1 MFSEKLKKMFSKND
15 GNNKKKIENIL
26 VFIVI
31 LAITIV
37 AINYIWNGDESSKSS
52 NEVPKAENTNSVVQV
67 STDTSNDQNEEKL
80 ANILSNIEGVGKV
93 KVLLTYSQTST
104 YVPIYNENLKES
116 NTTETDSAGG
126 SRTVEESDSQKEVIY
141 KEDGNGN
148 REPVTQSIISPKI
161 EGAIIT
167 AEGANNADVKTAIV
181 QAVEAATGLA
191 THKIQVFKMS
201 EWVKNL
207 ILFQLGKKGGRLWL
221 NV

>member
-1 MFSEKLKKMFSKND
+1 MLSEKLKKMFSKND

-37 AINYIWNGDESSKSS
+37 AINYIWNGDKWSQSS
-52 NEVPKAENTNSVVQV
+52 NSVPDAENDNNVVQV
-67 STDTSNDQNEEKL
+67 SSDANYDENEEKL
-80 ANILSNIEGVGKV
+80 ANILSNIAGVGKV

-104 YVPIYNENLKES
+104 YVPIYNENVKSS

-126 SRTVEESDSQKEVIY
+126 SRTVEENDSQKEVIY
-141 KEDGNGN
+141 KEDSSGN

-167 AEGANNADVKTAIV
+167 AEGADNAEVKTAIV

-201 EWVKNL
+201 N
-207 ILFQLGKKGGRLWL
+207 
-221 NV
+221 

>member
-1 MFSEKLKKMFSKND
+1 MFSEKLKKMFTNND

-37 AINYIWNGDESSKSS
+37 AINYIWNGDKNSKGS
-52 NEVPKAENTNSVVQV
+52 NEVPEAENSNSVVQV
-67 STDTSNDQNEEKL
+67 STNTSYDENEEKL

-116 NTTETDSAGG
+116 NTTETDSTGG

-141 KEDGNGN
+141 KEDGSGN

-161 EGAIIT
+161 EGAIVT
-167 AEGANNADVKTAIV
+167 AEGAGNADVKTAIV

-191 THKIQVFKMS
+191 THKIQVFKMNS
-201 EWVKNL
+201 
-207 ILFQLGKKGGRLWL
+207 
-221 NV
+221 

>member
-1 MFSEKLKKMFSKND
+1 MFSEKLRKIFSKND

-31 LAITIV
+31 MAITIV
-37 AINYIWNGDESSKSS
+37 AINYIWNGDKKSK
-52 NEVPKAENTNSVVQV
+52 NIDKVPEVEENNSAVQV
-67 STDTSNDQNEEKL
+67 STNTSYDENEEKL

-104 YVPIYNENLKES
+104 YVPIYNENLKET
-116 NTTETDSAGG
+116 NTTESDSTGG
-126 SRTVEESDSQKEVIY
+126 SRTVAESDIQKEVIY
-141 KEDGNGN
+141 KEDESGK
-148 REPVTQSIISPKI
+148 REPVTQSIISPKM

-167 AEGANNADVKTAIV
+167 AEGADNADVKTSII

-201 EWVKNL
+201 E
-207 ILFQLGKKGGRLWL
+207 
-221 NV
+221 

>member
-52 NEVPKAENTNSVVQV
+52 NEVPEAENTNSVVQV

-126 SRTVEESDSQKEVIY
+126 SRTVEESDSKKEVIY
-141 KEDGNGN
+141 KEDENGN

-201 EWVKNL
+201 E
-207 ILFQLGKKGGRLWL
+207 
-221 NV
+221 

>member
-1 MFSEKLKKMFSKND
+1 MLSEKLKKIFSKND

-52 NEVPKAENTNSVVQV
+52 NEVPEAENTNSVVQV
-67 STDTSNDQNEEKL
+67 STDTSNDENEEKL

-201 EWVKNL
+201 E
-207 ILFQLGKKGGRLWL
+207 
-221 NV
+221 

>member
-1 MFSEKLKKMFSKND
+1 MFSEKLKKIFSKND

-37 AINYIWNGDESSKSS
+37 AINYIWNGDETGKSS
-52 NEVPKAENTNSVVQV
+52 NEVPEAENSNSVVQV
-67 STDTSNDQNEEKL
+67 SSESTYDENEEKL
-80 ANILSNIEGVGKV
+80 ANILSNIAGVGKV

-104 YVPIYNENLKES
+104 YVPLYNENLRES
-116 NTTETDSAGG
+116 NTTETDSSGG
-126 SRTVEESDSQKEVIY
+126 SRTVAESDSEKEVIY
-141 KEDGNGN
+141 KEDNSGN

-167 AEGANNADVKTAIV
+167 AEGADNAEVKSAIV

-201 EWVKNL
+201 N
-207 ILFQLGKKGGRLWL
+207 
-221 NV
+221 

>member
-1 MFSEKLKKMFSKND
+1 MFGEKLKKMFSKND
-15 GNNKKKIENIL
+15 GNNKKKIENIM

-37 AINYIWNGDESSKSS
+37 AINYIWNGDKQTKSS
-52 NEVPKAENTNSVVQV
+52 NAVPEAEGRNDVVQV
-67 STDTSNDQNEEKL
+67 SSEINYDENEEKL
-80 ANILSNIEGVGKV
+80 ANILSNIAGVGKV
-93 KVLLTYSQTST
+93 KVLLTYSETST

-126 SRTVEESDSQKEVIY
+126 SRTVSETDSQKEVIY
-141 KEDGNGN
+141 KEDSSGN

-167 AEGANNADVKTAIV
+167 AQGADNAEVKTSIV
-181 QAVEAATGLA
+181 EAVEAATGLA

-201 EWVKNL
+201 N
-207 ILFQLGKKGGRLWL
+207 
-221 NV
+221 

>member
-1 MFSEKLKKMFSKND
+1 MLSEKLKKIFPKNE

-37 AINYIWNGDESSKSS
+37 AINYIWNGDETGKSS
-52 NEVPKAENTNSVVQV
+52 NEVPEAENSNSVVQV
-67 STDTSNDQNEEKL
+67 STDSFYDENEEKL

-104 YVPIYNENLKES
+104 SIPLYNENLRES
-116 NTTETDSAGG
+116 NTTETDSSGG
-126 SRTVEESDSQKEVIY
+126 SRTVAESDSEKEVIY
-141 KEDGNGN
+141 KEDSSGN
-148 REPVTQSIISPKI
+148 REPVTQSVISPQI

-167 AEGANNADVKTAIV
+167 AERADNAEVKSAIV

-201 EWVKNL
+201 E
-207 ILFQLGKKGGRLWL
+207 
-221 NV
+221 

>member
-1 MFSEKLKKMFSKND
+1 MFSEKLKKIFPKND

-37 AINYIWNGDESSKSS
+37 AINYIWNGDETSKSS
-52 NEVPKAENTNSVVQV
+52 NEVPEVENSNSVVQV
-67 STDTSNDQNEEKL
+67 STDSFYDENEEKL

-104 YVPIYNENLKES
+104 SIPLYNENLRES
-116 NTTETDSAGG
+116 NTTETDSSGG
-126 SRTVEESDSQKEVIY
+126 SRTVAESDSEKEVIY
-141 KEDGNGN
+141 KEDSSGN
-148 REPVTQSIISPKI
+148 REPVTQSVISPQI

-167 AEGANNADVKTAIV
+167 AEGADNAEVKSAIV

-201 EWVKNL
+201 E
-207 ILFQLGKKGGRLWL
+207 
-221 NV
+221 

>member
-1 MFSEKLKKMFSKND
+1 MLSEKLKKIFPKND

-52 NEVPKAENTNSVVQV
+52 NEVPEAENTNSVVQV
-67 STDTSNDQNEEKL
+67 STDTSNDENEEKL

-116 NTTETDSAGG
+116 NTTESDSAGG

-201 EWVKNL
+201 EWVKNS
-207 ILFQLGKKGGRLWL
+207 ILFQLEKKEEGYD
-221 NV
+221 

>member
-52 NEVPKAENTNSVVQV
+52 NEVPEAENTNSVVQV

-116 NTTETDSAGG
+116 NTTESDSAGG

>member
-1 MFSEKLKKMFSKND
+1 MFSEKLKKIFSKND

-37 AINYIWNGDESSKSS
+37 AINYIWNGDETSKSS
-52 NEVPKAENTNSVVQV
+52 NEVPEAENSNSVVQV
-67 STDTSNDQNEEKL
+67 STDSFYDENEEKL

-104 YVPIYNENLKES
+104 SIPLYNENLRES
-116 NTTETDSAGG
+116 NTTETDSSGG
-126 SRTVEESDSQKEVIY
+126 SRTVAESDSEKEVIY
-141 KEDGNGN
+141 KEDSSGN
-148 REPVTQSIISPKI
+148 REPVTQSVISPQI

-167 AEGANNADVKTAIV
+167 AEGADNAEVKSAIV

-201 EWVKNL
+201 E
-207 ILFQLGKKGGRLWL
+207 
-221 NV
+221 

>member
-52 NEVPKAENTNSVVQV
+52 NEVPEAENTNSVVQV

-191 THKIQVFKMS
+191 THKIQVFKMN
-201 EWVKNL
+201 E
-207 ILFQLGKKGGRLWL
+207 
-221 NV
+221 

>member
-1 MFSEKLKKMFSKND
+1 MFSEKLKKIFPKND

-37 AINYIWNGDESSKSS
+37 AINYIWNGDETSKSS
-52 NEVPKAENTNSVVQV
+52 NEVPEAENSNSVVQV
-67 STDTSNDQNEEKL
+67 STHSFYDENEEKL

-104 YVPIYNENLKES
+104 YIPLYNENLRES
-116 NTTETDSAGG
+116 NTTETDSSGG
-126 SRTVEESDSQKEVIY
+126 SRTVAESDSEKEVIY
-141 KEDGNGN
+141 KEDSSGN
-148 REPVTQSIISPKI
+148 REPVTQSVISPQI

-167 AEGANNADVKTAIV
+167 AEGADNAEVKSAIV

-201 EWVKNL
+201 E
-207 ILFQLGKKGGRLWL
+207 
-221 NV
+221 

>member
-1 MFSEKLKKMFSKND
+1 MLSENLKKIFSKND

-37 AINYIWNGDESSKSS
+37 AINYIWNGDETSKSS
-52 NEVPKAENTNSVVQV
+52 NEVPEAENSNSVVQV
-67 STDTSNDQNEEKL
+67 STDSFYDENEEKL

-104 YVPIYNENLKES
+104 SIPLYNENLRES
-116 NTTETDSAGG
+116 NTTETDSSGG
-126 SRTVEESDSQKEVIY
+126 SRTVAESDSEKEVIY
-141 KEDGNGN
+141 KEDSSGN
-148 REPVTQSIISPKI
+148 REPVTQSVISPQI

-167 AEGANNADVKTAIV
+167 AEGADNAEVKSAIV

-201 EWVKNL
+201 E
-207 ILFQLGKKGGRLWL
+207 
-221 NV
+221 

>member
-52 NEVPKAENTNSVVQV
+52 NEIPEAENTNSVVQV
-67 STDTSNDQNEEKL
+67 STDTSNDENEEKL

-201 EWVKNL
+201 EWVKNS
-207 ILFQLGKKGGRLWL
+207 ILFQLEKKEEGYD
-221 NV
+221 

>member
-1 MFSEKLKKMFSKND
+1 MLSEKLKKMFSKND

-37 AINYIWNGDESSKSS
+37 AINYIWNGDKWSQSS
-52 NEVPKAENTNSVVQV
+52 NSVPDAENDNTVVQV
-67 STDTSNDQNEEKL
+67 SSDANYDENEEKL
-80 ANILSNIEGVGKV
+80 ANILSNIAGVGKV

-104 YVPIYNENLKES
+104 YVPIYNENVKSS

-126 SRTVEESDSQKEVIY
+126 SRTVEENDSQKEVIY
-141 KEDGNGN
+141 KEDSSGN

-167 AEGANNADVKTAIV
+167 AEGADNAEVKTAIV

-201 EWVKNL
+201 N
-207 ILFQLGKKGGRLWL
+207 
-221 NV
+221 